1 MTVTEATTRTQ
12 DALGAMLTYDVQSAS
27 VESEG
32 VIACRD
38 AYAGDPDAFA
48 VKLRN
53 VLEER

>member
-12 DALGAMLTYDVQSAS
+12 DALCAMLTYDVQSAS
-27 VESEG
+27 AESEG
-32 VIACRD
+32 VMSCRD
-38 AYAGDPDAFA
+38 AYGDPDAFA

>member
-12 DALGAMLTYDVQSAS
+12 HALGAMLTYDVQSAS
-27 VESEG
+27 AESEG
-32 VIACRD
+32 VIACR
-38 AYAGDPDAFA
+38 AGDPDAFA